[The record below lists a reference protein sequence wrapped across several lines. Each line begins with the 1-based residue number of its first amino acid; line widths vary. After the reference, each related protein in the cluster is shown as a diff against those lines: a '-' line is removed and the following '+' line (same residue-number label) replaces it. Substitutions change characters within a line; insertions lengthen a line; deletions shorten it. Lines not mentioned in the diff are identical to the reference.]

1 LNKLSYHSIFG
12 SKLLPTSP
20 PSTLFRRDKNRKLM
34 MEKANEL
41 RNTRS

>member
-1 LNKLSYHSIFG
+1 
-12 SKLLPTSP
+12 
-20 PSTLFRRDKNRKLM
+20 M